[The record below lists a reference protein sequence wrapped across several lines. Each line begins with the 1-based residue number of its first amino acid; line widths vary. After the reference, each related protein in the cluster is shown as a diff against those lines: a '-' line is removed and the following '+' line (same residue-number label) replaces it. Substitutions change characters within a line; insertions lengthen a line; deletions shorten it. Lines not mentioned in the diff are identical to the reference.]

1 MPAKSQRV
9 SRPLTAQQV

>member
-9 SRPLTAQQV
+9 SRALTARQV